1 MLLAVDTSTRMV
13 GIALYDGSRVL
24 AEMTWSSHSYHTV
37 ELAPAVDAMLEKA
50 GITVGELSA
59 LGVATGPGSFTAL
72 RIGLALVKGLAFSEH
87 LPIVGI
93 PTLDIVAASQPLLD
107 RKMAAVL
114 VAGRKRLAVG
124 WYQVVGDEWES
135 TGRLENLTIDEFA
148 ESIREPTLICG
159 ELNEEARQRLSRKY
173 KNVILATPANS
184 VRRPAI
190 LAELAWQRWK
200 AGDVD
205 SPETLSPMYL
215 HHGEPIPG

>member
-1 MLLAVDTSTRMV
+1 MC
-13 GIALYDGSRVL
+13 G
-24 AEMTWSSHSYHTV
+24 
-37 ELAPAVDAMLEKA
+37 
-50 GITVGELSA
+50 